1 MKRINPLLVTALLS
15 IINVMSAANYK
26 GVVIT
31 DSLHN
36 SDIYPGTMHEYKI
49 YIPSEYDASK
59 PACLYLGLDGILY
72 NAPAVMDTLIANGEM
87 PVTIGVF
94 IQPGVI
100 TDEQGNVIRYN
111 RSNEFDRTD
120 GRFARFIETEIL
132 PAVKRHKT
140 PDGLPILISDDRNDR
155 AISGASSGGIASF
168 NVAWFRP
175 DLFSRVYTTCGTY
188 VAMRGGNELPALV
201 RKTVPQPIRFFI
213 HDGSNDVW
221 NPIFGHWYE
230 YNLLMAS
237 ALEFAGYDH
246 ATKWDDGNHSIKNGS
261 RVFPKAMRFLWKD
274 YPQPIKAGESKNNML
289 TEILAAEEEWT
300 ETSDTLPYIA
310 GKTAIYPD
318 STHMAMPDT
327 NSDWLLNCT
336 LTKEGTAIN
345 KQQFYWLHNPFH
357 QYNDII
363 GMCFDTKGNLYVS
376 TASGIQV
383 CDHNGRVRAIF
394 PYPTSNRIEAFSFD
408 GNFLY
413 VKTAD
418 KQYRKK
424 IKATAHTPGSATIEV
439 KSQGQG

>member
-1 MKRINPLLVTALLS
+1 MKPKIFSLILTAMA
-15 IINVMSAANYK
+15 IATAHAANYR
-26 GVVIT
+26 GTVIT

-49 YIPSEYDASK
+49 YIPQEYDASR

-72 NAPAVMDTLIANGEM
+72 NAPAVMDSLIANGEM

-94 IQPGVI
+94 VQPGVI
-100 TDEQGNVIRYN
+100 IDEQGDVIRYN

-120 GRFARFIETEIL
+120 GRFAGFIETEIL

-201 RKTVPQPIRFFI
+201 RKTEPQSIRFFI

-246 ATKWDDGNHSIKNGS
+246 KTLWDDGNHSIKNGS
-261 RVFPKAMRFLWKD
+261 RVFPEAMRYLWKD
-274 YPQPIKAGESKNNML
+274 YPQPVKAGESRNNML
-289 TEILAAEEEWT
+289 TQIQVQG
-300 ETSDTLPYIA
+300 ETWDETNEPMPYIA
-310 GKTAIYPD
+310 GTTAIYPD
-318 STHMAMPDT
+318 GTHMAKPDS

-336 LTKEGTAIN
+336 IGPNGTPAN
-345 KQQFYWLHNPFH
+345 EQQFYWLHNPLH
-357 QYNDII
+357 QYNEII
-363 GMCFDTKGNLYVS
+363 GMCFDTMGNLYVA
-376 TASGIQV
+376 TATGIQV

-394 PYPTSNRIEAFSFD
+394 PYPTHQKVDAFAFAGNHLYISSNGKI
-408 GNFLY
+408 
-413 VKTAD
+413 
-418 KQYRKK
+418 YRKRL
-424 IKATAHTPGSATIEV
+424 KATAHTPGSAPIEV